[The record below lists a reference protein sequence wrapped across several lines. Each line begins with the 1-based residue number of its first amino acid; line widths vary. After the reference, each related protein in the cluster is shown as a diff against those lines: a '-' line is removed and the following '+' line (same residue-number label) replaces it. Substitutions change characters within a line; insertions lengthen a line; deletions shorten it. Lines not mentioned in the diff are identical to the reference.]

1 MVRLSDKV
9 LVGVVS
15 WGLGCAEPDFPGV
28 YAKVSY
34 VRDWI
39 KETTGV

>member
-1 MVRLSDKV
+1 LFAAESKK

-15 WGLGCAEPDFPGV
+15 WGADCAKPGFPGV
-28 YAKVSY
+28 YSRISS

-39 KETTGV
+39 KENSGI